1 MAKIYQEQ
9 SPLKCKI
16 CLSDVRENQNNSSY
30 HDKCLTKLFGSATVS
45 PELDFSRSEFFTA
58 APKKT
63 KGMSISGVQNKAQLH
78 VEKNTLALI
87 DSSGTHILKPSPEQ
101 YPYAAENEHLSME
114 IVRALG
120 IPTPPC
126 GLLAFSSTSNKSE
139 AEYAYVIKRFDR
151 NKDHTPIHQEDMM
164 QAMGFPNTSSQ
175 SKYDSASYFDVLSTL
190 KGFGGSPL
198 QIQFFKPLIIAYL
211 ICNEDYHLKNISLL
225 HTNPVKLTPAYDFLN
240 TVIHTKSGT
249 SMALNFYKNKQ
260 AKYFEKM
267 ANGYY
272 SKQDFLD
279 LAVDTNL
286 SITAAKL
293 AIKKILDKTDIIFE
307 LIEASY
313 LPQEM
318 KDEYVET
325 VNQRIVFLNE

>member
-1 MAKIYQEQ
+1 
-9 SPLKCKI
+9 LKCKI
-16 CLSDVRENQNNSSY
+16 CLIDVPEKQRNFGY
-30 HDKCLTKLFGSATVS
+30 HDKCLYKLFGSVSVS
-45 PELDFSRSEFFTA
+45 PELGFSRRDFFTA

-78 VEKNTLALI
+78 VEKNKLELI
-87 DSSGTHILKPSPEQ
+87 DSAGTHILKPSPEE
-101 YPYAAENEHLSME
+101 YPFAAENEHLSME

-126 GLLAFSSTSNKSE
+126 GLLAFNGSSNNSST
-139 AEYAYVIKRFDR
+139 EYAYVIKRFDR
-151 NKDHTPIHQEDMM
+151 NENHTPIHQEDMM
-164 QAMGFPNTSSQ
+164 QAMNFPNTSSE
-175 SKYDSASYFDVLSTL
+175 SKYQSASYYDVLSTL
-190 KGFGGSPL
+190 KDLGGAPL
-198 QIQFFKPLIIAYL
+198 QIQFFKPLVISYL

-249 SMALNFYKNKQ
+249 SMALSFYQDKQ
-260 AKYFEKM
+260 PKYFATM

-272 SKQDFLD
+272 SKQDFLG
-279 LAVDTNL
+279 LALDANL
-286 SITAAKL
+286 PISAAKL

-307 LIEASY
+307 LIKASY

-318 KDEYVET
+318 KDEYIET
-325 VNQRIVFLNE
+325 VNQRIAFLGE